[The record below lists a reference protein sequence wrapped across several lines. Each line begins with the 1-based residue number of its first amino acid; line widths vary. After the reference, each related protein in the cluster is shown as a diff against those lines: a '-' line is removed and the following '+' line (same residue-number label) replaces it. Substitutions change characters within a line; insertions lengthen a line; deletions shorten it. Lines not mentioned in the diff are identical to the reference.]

1 MLLVALKLQ
10 LTAVKSMDLGSGK
23 FNLRLKAQI
32 LKSCKP
38 QAAGLTVAEGYYRIN
53 LKGEIWIQHN

>member
-1 MLLVALKLQ
+1 VRV
-10 LTAVKSMDLGSGK
+10 VKSMDLGSGK

-38 QAAGLTVAEGYYRIN
+38 QAAGLTVTEGYYRIN